1 MRVVILLLATT
12 GIRLGAVA
20 RLKIGSL
27 TKIEKYGLYQITVYE
42 STTSEYIC
50 FCSPECTRA
59 IDSYLSYRARYG
71 EMLKP
76 EAPLIREQ
84 FNTNDLLKIRYPH
97 NNSEYTIAA
106 NLRNLL
112 VRSGISTGTHLTETT
127 VFKGERKFVTT
138 NMVRAKLNPEIRE
151 MLLGH
156 SIGLSGSYYRPDNSE
171 MVEEYLKAVDQLT
184 INEDACVERLAS

>member
-1 MRVVILLLATT
+1 
-12 GIRLGAVA
+12 
-20 RLKIGSL
+20 LKIGSL
-27 TKIEKYGLYQITVYE
+27 TKIEKYGIYQITVYE
-42 STTSEYIC
+42 NTTSEYIC

-71 EMLKP
+71 EKLKP

-112 VRSGISTGTHLTETT
+112 VRSGICTVTDLTETT
-127 VFKGERKFVTT
+127 VFKGKEQKRVAGAHGFRKFVTT
-138 NMVRAKLNPEIRE
+138 NMARAKLNPEIRE
-151 MLLGH
+151 MLLRH
-156 SIGLSGSYYRPDNSE
+156 SIGLSCSYYRPDNSE
-171 MVEEYLKAVDQLT
+171 MVKEYLKAVDQLMRMF
-184 INEDACVERLAS
+184 DADKSNSNIIIQ